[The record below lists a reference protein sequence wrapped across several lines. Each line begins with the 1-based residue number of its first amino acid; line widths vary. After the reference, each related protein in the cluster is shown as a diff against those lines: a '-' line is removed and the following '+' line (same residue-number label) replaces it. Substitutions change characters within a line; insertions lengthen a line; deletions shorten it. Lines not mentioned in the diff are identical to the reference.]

1 VFQRLPI
8 LKGIKMLYEEIENET
23 GEEMRER
30 IKIRDGKAKNEKPN
44 DWINPAFYEYD
55 N

>member
-1 VFQRLPI
+1 MNELVIDGKI
-8 LKGIKMLYEEIENET
+8 LAEA
-23 GEEMRER
+23 
-30 IKIRDGKAKNEKPN
+30 IRDGKAKNEKPN